1 VRVRVVTAATG
12 AVLAVGLSGCVGPAL
27 STGGYEA
34 KAARTANDAAS
45 HVETA
50 LLAVSAAAT
59 GRLTA
64 AYLRTV
70 LSDAETGF
78 SSVQNTF
85 ASIQPPDSRTADQW
99 RQTLG
104 DLLSTGSDALSQL
117 RIESRRGAWSEL
129 ATTARSLRPVAD
141 QLERFSEE
149 HSR

>member
-1 VRVRVVTAATG
+1 MRVRVVAAATG
-12 AVLAVGLSGCVGPAL
+12 AVLVVGLSGCVGPAL

-50 LLAVSAAAT
+50 LLAVSAT

-85 ASIQPPDSRTADQW
+85 ASIQPPDSRAADQW
-99 RQTLG
+99 RQALG
-104 DLLSTGSDALSQL
+104 DLLSTGSDGLAQL
-117 RIESRRGAWSEL
+117 RIESRRGAWPEL
-129 ATTARSLRPVAD
+129 AATARSLRPVAD
-141 QLERFSEE
+141 QLERFGEE